1 MRDDAV
7 RPLQQARVA
16 RLDSMMSKR
25 AMRTQVEF
33 NDVNEQQE
41 NDTAASEKKKGDPV
55 NRASIPMSFYYRIR
69 VPNF

>member
-41 NDTAASEKKKGDPV
+41 NDTAASEKKGGPRKP
-55 NRASIPMSFYYRIR
+55 R
-69 VPNF
+69 VDSHEFLLSN

>member
-1 MRDDAV
+1 
-7 RPLQQARVA
+7 
-16 RLDSMMSKR
+16 MMSKR